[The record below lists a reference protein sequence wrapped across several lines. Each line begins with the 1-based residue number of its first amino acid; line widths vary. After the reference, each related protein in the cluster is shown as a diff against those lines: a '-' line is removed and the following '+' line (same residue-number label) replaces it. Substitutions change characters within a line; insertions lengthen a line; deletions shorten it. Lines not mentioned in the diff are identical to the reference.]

1 LDELLSNPAVQV
13 GVAPLV
19 AALVVAL
26 IVALLLRPLQLGGL
40 AVAAAFLT
48 TMYLVSGLA
57 FSPLTATRKIIIV
70 SIAAPVVGIL
80 IDVAFKPTRIGAVV
94 LALCAAAGALWVFWP
109 VLAQKPAA
117 EGWLL
122 GASTVVVISFMVG
135 FSQLY
140 LAADAVRAGAAGLGL
155 GLATGVAA
163 ILSASA
169 TYGLYGIALGAGA
182 GGFLLPQ
189 MITGK
194 KGFAGATFTLP
205 AMLIGGLV
213 AAGTMV
219 LAKLPWYA
227 LLVLALV
234 PVGARLPAPGQ
245 APVWL
250 QAVLLSLYCFVI
262 GAAACALAWAQGRSF
277 DLGFMSLQL

>member
-1 LDELLSNPAVQV
+1 VQV

-19 AALVVAL
+19 AALVVAFF
-26 IVALLLRPLQLGGL
+26 VALLLRPLQLGGL
-40 AVAAAFLT
+40 AVAAAFLA
-48 TMYLVSGLA
+48 TMYFVSGVA

-80 IDVAFKPTRIGAVV
+80 IDFAFKPTRIGAVV

-135 FSQLY
+135 FSQRY

-194 KGFAGATFTLP
+194 KSFAGATFTLS
-205 AMLIGGLV
+205 AIFIGGLV

-227 LLVLALV
+227 LLVLGLV
-234 PVGARLPAPGQ
+234 PVGARLPAPGK

-262 GAAACALAWAQGRSF
+262 GAAACALAWAQGRNF

>member
-1 LDELLSNPAVQV
+1 MDELLSNPAVQV

-19 AALVVAL
+19 AALVVAFF
-26 IVALLLRPLQLGGL
+26 VALLLRPLQLGGL
-40 AVAAAFLT
+40 AVAAAFLA
-48 TMYLVSGLA
+48 TMYFVSGVA

-80 IDVAFKPTRIGAVV
+80 IDFAFKPTRIGAVV

-135 FSQLY
+135 FSQRY

-194 KGFAGATFTLP
+194 KSFAGATFTLS
-205 AMLIGGLV
+205 AMLTGGLV
-213 AAGTMV
+213 AAGAMV

-234 PVGARLPAPGQ
+234 PVGARLPAPEK

-262 GAAACALAWAQGRSF
+262 GAAACALAWAQGRNF

>member
-1 LDELLSNPAVQV
+1 MNELLSNPIVQV
-13 GVAPLV
+13 SVAPLV
-19 AALVVAL
+19 AAFVVAFV
-26 IVALLLRPLQLGGL
+26 VALLLRPLQLGGL
-40 AVAAAFLT
+40 AVVAAFLT
-48 TMYLVSGLA
+48 TMYFVSGLA
-57 FSPLTATRKIIIV
+57 FSPLTATRKIV
-70 SIAAPVVGIL
+70 MLSVAAPVVGIL
-80 IDVAFKPTRIGAVV
+80 MDFAFKPTRIGAVV

-117 EGWLL
+117 ESWLL

-163 ILSASA
+163 VLSASV
-169 TYGLYGIALGAGA
+169 TYGGYGIAVGAGA
-182 GGFLLPQ
+182 GAFLLPQ

-234 PVGARLPAPGQ
+234 PVGARLPALEK

-262 GAAACALAWAQGRSF
+262 GAAACALAWPWDGISI
-277 DLGFMSLQL
+277 

>member
-1 LDELLSNPAVQV
+1 MIELLSNPVVQV
-13 GVAPLV
+13 SVVPLV
-19 AALVVAL
+19 AAFVVAL
-26 IVALLLRPLQLGGL
+26 VVALLLRPLQLGGL
-40 AVAAAFLT
+40 AVVAAFLT
-48 TMYLVSGLA
+48 TMYFVSGLT
-57 FSPLTATRKIIIV
+57 FSPLTATRKIVIL
-70 SIAAPVVGIL
+70 SIAAPVVGVL
-80 IDVAFKPTRIGAVV
+80 IDFAFKPTRIGAAV
-94 LALCAAAGALWVFWP
+94 LVLCAAAGTLWVFWP

-117 EGWLL
+117 EAWLL
-122 GASTVVVISFMVG
+122 GASAVIITSFMVG
-135 FSQLY
+135 FSQVY
-140 LAADAVRAGAAGLGL
+140 LAGDAVRAGAAILGL

-163 ILSASA
+163 VLSASV
-169 TYGLYGIALGAGA
+169 TYGGYAIALGAGA

-205 AMLIGGLV
+205 AMLTAGLV
-213 AAGTMV
+213 AAGTMM

-234 PVGARLPAPGQ
+234 PVGARLPVLEK

-262 GAAACALAWAQGRSF
+262 GAAACTLAWKFPDGMP
-277 DLGFMSLQL
+277 G

>member
-1 LDELLSNPAVQV
+1 
-13 GVAPLV
+13 
-19 AALVVAL
+19 
-26 IVALLLRPLQLGGL
+26 
-40 AVAAAFLT
+40 
-48 TMYLVSGLA
+48 
-57 FSPLTATRKIIIV
+57 
-70 SIAAPVVGIL
+70 
-80 IDVAFKPTRIGAVV
+80 
-94 LALCAAAGALWVFWP
+94 

-122 GASTVVVISFMVG
+122 GATTVVVISFMVG

-194 KGFAGATFTLP
+194 KSFAGATFTLS
-205 AMLIGGLV
+205 AILIGGLV

-234 PVGARLPAPGQ
+234 PVGAHLPAPGK

-250 QAVLLSLYCFVI
+250 RAVLLSLYCFVI
-262 GAAACALAWAQGRSF
+262 GAAACALAWAQGRNF

>member
-1 LDELLSNPAVQV
+1 MVDLLSNPAVQV

-19 AALVVAL
+19 AAFVAAFV
-26 IVALLLRPLQLGGL
+26 VALLLRPLQLGGL
-40 AVAAAFLT
+40 AVVAAFLT
-48 TMYLVSGLA
+48 TMYFVSGLT
-57 FSPLTATRKIIIV
+57 FSPLTATRKIV
-70 SIAAPVVGIL
+70 LLSIAAPVVGIL
-80 IDVAFKPTRIGAVV
+80 IDFAFKPTRIGAVV

-109 VLAQKPAA
+109 VLAQKPAI

-122 GASTVVVISFMVG
+122 GASMVVVISIIVG

-163 ILSASA
+163 ILSASV

-205 AMLIGGLV
+205 AMLAAGLV

-219 LAKLPWYA
+219 LAKLPWYV

-234 PVGARLPAPGQ
+234 PVGARLPAMEK

-250 QAVLLSLYCFVI
+250 QAVQLSLYCFII
-262 GAAACALAWAQGRSF
+262 GAVVCALAWPPGRNFS
-277 DLGFMSLQL
+277 LGFMSLQP

>member
-1 LDELLSNPAVQV
+1 MDELLSNPAVQV
-13 GVAPLV
+13 GVGPLM
-19 AALVVAL
+19 AALVVAFV
-26 IVALLLRPLQLGGL
+26 VALILRPLQLGGL

-48 TMYLVSGLA
+48 TMYFVSGLG

-70 SIAAPVVGIL
+70 SIAAPVVGML
-80 IDVAFKPTRIGAVV
+80 IDFAFKPTRMGAVV
-94 LALCAAAGALWVFWP
+94 LALCAAASALWVFWP
-109 VLAQKPAA
+109 VLAQKPTA

-122 GASTVVVISFMVG
+122 GASMVVVIFFVVG

-155 GLATGVAA
+155 GLATGIAA
-163 ILSASA
+163 ILSASV

-189 MITGK
+189 MISGK
-194 KGFAGATFTLP
+194 KGFAGATFTLS
-205 AMLIGGLV
+205 ATLTGGLV
-213 AAGTMV
+213 AAGAMV

-234 PVGARLPAPGQ
+234 PVGARLPAVEKTPL
-245 APVWL
+245 WL
-250 QAVLLSLYCFVI
+250 QAVLLSLYCFAV
-262 GAAACALAWAQGRSF
+262 GAAACALAWAQGRNF

>member
-1 LDELLSNPAVQV
+1 MSNPAVQV
-13 GVAPLV
+13 GVGPLM
-19 AALVVAL
+19 AALVVAFV
-26 IVALLLRPLQLGGL
+26 VALILRPLQLGGL

-48 TMYLVSGLA
+48 TMYFVSGLG

-70 SIAAPVVGIL
+70 SIAAPVVGML
-80 IDVAFKPTRIGAVV
+80 IDFAFKPTRMGAVV
-94 LALCAAAGALWVFWP
+94 LALCAAASALWVFWP

-122 GASTVVVISFMVG
+122 GASMVVVIFFVVG

-155 GLATGVAA
+155 GLATGIAA
-163 ILSASA
+163 ILSASV

-189 MITGK
+189 MISGK
-194 KGFAGATFTLP
+194 KGFAGATFTLS
-205 AMLIGGLV
+205 ATLTGGLV
-213 AAGTMV
+213 AAGAMV

-234 PVGARLPAPGQ
+234 PVGARLPAVEKTPL
-245 APVWL
+245 WL
-250 QAVLLSLYCFVI
+250 QAVLLSLYCFAV
-262 GAAACALAWAQGRSF
+262 GAAACALAWAQGRNF

>member
-1 LDELLSNPAVQV
+1 MVQV
-13 GVAPLV
+13 SVVPLV
-19 AALVVAL
+19 AAFVVAL
-26 IVALLLRPLQLGGL
+26 VVALLLRPLQLGGL
-40 AVAAAFLT
+40 AVVAAFLT
-48 TMYLVSGLA
+48 TVYFVSGLG
-57 FSPLTATRKIIIV
+57 FSPLTATRKIIIL

-80 IDVAFKPTRIGAVV
+80 IDFAFKPTRIGAVV

-122 GASTVVVISFMVG
+122 GASAVVVISFVVG
-135 FSQLY
+135 YSQLY

-163 ILSASA
+163 VLSASL
-169 TYGLYGIALGAGA
+169 TYGGYGIALGAGA

-194 KGFAGATFTLP
+194 KSFAGATFTLP
-205 AMLIGGLV
+205 AMLTGGLV

-227 LLVLALV
+227 LLVLGLV
-234 PVGARLPAPGQ
+234 PVGARLPAPGK

-262 GAAACALAWAQGRSF
+262 GAAACALAWAQGRNF

>member
-1 LDELLSNPAVQV
+1 MVQV
-13 GVAPLV
+13 SVVPLV
-19 AALVVAL
+19 AAFVVAL
-26 IVALLLRPLQLGGL
+26 VVALLLRPLQLGGL
-40 AVAAAFLT
+40 AVVAAFLT
-48 TMYLVSGLA
+48 TVYFVSGLG
-57 FSPLTATRKIIIV
+57 FSPLTATRKIIIL

-80 IDVAFKPTRIGAVV
+80 IDFAFKPTRIGAVV

-122 GASTVVVISFMVG
+122 GASAVVVISFVVG
-135 FSQLY
+135 YSQLY

-163 ILSASA
+163 VLSASL
-169 TYGLYGIALGAGA
+169 TYGGYGIALGAGA

-194 KGFAGATFTLP
+194 KSFAGATFTLP
-205 AMLIGGLV
+205 AMLTGGLV
-213 AAGTMV
+213 AAGAMV
-219 LAKLPWYA
+219 LAQLPWYA
-227 LLVLALV
+227 LLVLGLV
-234 PVGARLPAPGQ
+234 PVGARLPAPGK

-262 GAAACALAWAQGRSF
+262 GAVACALAWAQGRNF
-277 DLGFMSLQL
+277 DLGFMSLQR

>member
-1 LDELLSNPAVQV
+1 MQV

-19 AALVVAL
+19 AALVVAFF
-26 IVALLLRPLQLGGL
+26 VALLLRPLQLGGL
-40 AVAAAFLT
+40 AVAAAFLA
-48 TMYLVSGLA
+48 TMYFVSGVA

-80 IDVAFKPTRIGAVV
+80 IDFAFKPTRIGAVV

-135 FSQLY
+135 FSQRY

-194 KGFAGATFTLP
+194 KSFAGATFTLS
-205 AMLIGGLV
+205 AMLTGGLV
-213 AAGTMV
+213 AAGAMV

-234 PVGARLPAPGQ
+234 PVGARLPAPEK

-262 GAAACALAWAQGRSF
+262 GAAACALAWAQGRNF

>member
-1 LDELLSNPAVQV
+1 
-13 GVAPLV
+13 
-19 AALVVAL
+19 
-26 IVALLLRPLQLGGL
+26 
-40 AVAAAFLT
+40 
-48 TMYLVSGLA
+48 
-57 FSPLTATRKIIIV
+57 
-70 SIAAPVVGIL
+70 
-80 IDVAFKPTRIGAVV
+80 
-94 LALCAAAGALWVFWP
+94 
-109 VLAQKPAA
+109 
-117 EGWLL
+117 
-122 GASTVVVISFMVG
+122 
-135 FSQLY
+135 
-140 LAADAVRAGAAGLGL
+140 
-155 GLATGVAA
+155 
-163 ILSASA
+163 LSASA

-194 KGFAGATFTLP
+194 KSFAGATFTLS
-205 AMLIGGLV
+205 AILIGGLV

-234 PVGARLPAPGQ
+234 PVGARLPAPGK